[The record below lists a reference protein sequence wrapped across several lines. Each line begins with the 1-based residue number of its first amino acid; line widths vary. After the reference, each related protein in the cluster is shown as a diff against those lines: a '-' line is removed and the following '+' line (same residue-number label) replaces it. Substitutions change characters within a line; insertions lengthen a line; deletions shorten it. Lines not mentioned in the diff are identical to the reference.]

1 MPSGA
6 KAKAKKSNAKADKST
21 PPSLDYNKMVNTVMQ
36 DERDRLSQRVQRKI
50 HNRGV
55 NAFELCAIKTI
66 VSKGGSGG
74 QGFGDYHE
82 AMQQAVFNGD
92 ASGLEDVAG
101 RSGSDGATAVCYLYE
116 AYDGQQ
122 PGGCPTM

>member
-1 MPSGA
+1 MSAHDHASQDGSPEIT
-6 KAKAKKSNAKADKST
+6 NA
-21 PPSLDYNKMVNTVMQ
+21 N
-36 DERDRLSQRVQRKI
+36 I
-50 HNRGV
+50 
-55 NAFELCAIKTI
+55 
-66 VSKGGSGG
+66 GG
-74 QGFGDYHE
+74 QGFGDYHT

>member
-1 MPSGA
+1 MIEA
-6 KAKAKKSNAKADKST
+6 NA
-21 PPSLDYNKMVNTVMQ
+21 N
-36 DERDRLSQRVQRKI
+36 I
-50 HNRGV
+50 
-55 NAFELCAIKTI
+55 
-66 VSKGGSGG
+66 GG
-74 QGFGDYHE
+74 QGFGDYHT